1 MQAVAVVIVV
11 VAERRNIGA
20 TTQSVAGCSR
30 FKISVQT
37 TPCLSPRRPGTD
49 RILGATNRCKHIFR
63 DTGICVRTL
72 FDEPRSLGTG
82 GVYCCVLTRVSG

>member
-11 VAERRNIGA
+11 VAERRNIGE
-20 TTQSVAGCSR
+20 TTQLVVGCSR

-49 RILGATNRCKHIFR
+49 RILGATNRCKQPPAEP
-63 DTGICVRTL
+63 TGIPEYV
-72 FDEPRSLGTG
+72 LGRCLMSP
-82 GVYCCVLTRVSG
+82 VHLAPVAFIVVC